1 MLCTFV
7 EASRGFEYVEVAW
20 VLKRVLDV
28 LSTRLRLA
36 YVVLLKMVN
45 HEHYLWLFLNWDPA
59 GILFLN

>member
-7 EASRGFEYVEVAW
+7 EASRSFEYVEVAW
-20 VLKRVLDV
+20 VLKCVLDV

-45 HEHYLWLFLNWDPA
+45 HEHYLWLLLST
-59 GILFLN
+59 GILRVFYS